1 MPTTLAPE
9 QPAVRIPEKPI
20 APRPAEQIQE
30 PDPQGREIADRI
42 VRDGDP
48 DRVLQDIVGENL
60 LVIPEVSPNESPVTE
75 RKVNLENLYREEVA
89 SRKVDQTLPSQ
100 RAWEQIEEAAASR
113 EKPHAQVEEH
123 QTRPRSIM
131 DKVQRQALLVQARL
145 EGVKDLGRFQELA
158 DYFEAT
164 VSESEDKHVK
174 VPKGL
179 SDEQKQ
185 KVIADWKSK
194 GWHGN
199 AYHIY
204 DYSGEKQA
212 SLTLRRTTP
221 IHLTREHIKLMKG
234 LISADN
240 NPVELAEGLK
250 SMGFWFSEYILN
262 SPKEMA
268 KLGEFFTAPHAKEAL
283 ELAHGIS
290 RWGSDWF
297 ANEGSYGK
305 TVEVG
310 QIEFLAQLAQSP
322 DPKATFPP
330 ELVQKVNTL
339 STALNMRVGVAEIG
353 QLQTIINNPDYLDFA
368 VYLTKFGDSIS
379 SYRER
384 IPVFDNIVALD
395 QAGLLKPVVELYRS
409 GVSIESSDR
418 YYSYSGTP
426 SLKKLFDSYEAESK
440 PQEVRQEVTQHLQE
454 ALNQPELQSF
464 LADTQRREFVGL
476 LADTIGYPL
485 SIEELKSLDTLFGED
500 LGKRSEAAYLVK
512 LLYGTEDAK
521 YRPDLGLISG
531 IMRNP
536 NIIQAFTDQDFPK
549 FLEDLRTKGSF
560 RPSNYDLYFA
570 GRSKIADVFNNP
582 ETRQALTQDGT
593 LEIIKALHPQG
604 TDVDL
609 YKPEY
614 YIGLAQNP
622 NALHT
627 INLLKDL
634 GCQFG
639 SSSNNPSKETIET
652 LANSPE
658 SLTKLALPELKDLA
672 ARLKGELKWEVRSYD
687 VTQLLEM
694 YDDKNF
700 QQQLFAPDNSEFI
713 KKMRPHGL
721 SLLEVK
727 PLLALDQQT
736 RGLLVG
742 LADKFGYLP
751 QLGWGANRVLQDQ
764 DMLSRLLTD
773 IQLRE
778 GLFSDNTQQL
788 VGKLRTLGY
797 YRFNPNQTELLI
809 SLPSDFP
816 EFVGELTTKYNYNFS
831 DNDLSLLK
839 NLQGD
844 RENLYQLVDGL
855 VGSGYTLN
863 LKDLD
868 KLAPL
873 VGLVDKMPTLLADL
887 KEVVGYQ
894 FDPKDTELLANLAG
908 GDFTKDRL
916 TSLKGLYEHY
926 KNQYDGEF
934 GLNWVQRVAVLEGQ
948 EGVIT
953 QLEQNTGHKFT
964 LYETESLRL
973 LVNAPDRDKVFA
985 ALNVLQSKFSMQF
998 QMNNMSLYI
1007 SLANIPDLGKKL
1019 DEAVLSLPQGE
1030 LNDGNNLRLF
1040 ASLGGEVGLYNHAKK
1055 LIYDDYFRGIRD
1067 AQNRI
1072 GQFMNSVY
1080 RGEISDPAV
1089 ARVFAVSTKATEL
1102 DRLALK
1108 LGINAEIARAA
1119 NREDW
1124 YGSLLQASN
1133 FQEAN
1138 EGLTKLMT
1146 ELALPVVYGDLQG
1159 EDFVAK
1165 QNELLDLAS
1174 KDREFGDI
1182 LEICCRSVGVYGK
1195 KYPNRGAEFTTLMG
1209 GIKQSLELNLERTP
1223 RTYLQRRAEL
1233 STHQFDRIFEGFPQ
1247 DVRDRTMQ
1255 AWLDLSSKRRLRVS
1269 GEVVTAEEATLN
1281 RLNRIRD
1288 ITQTDLSVHLQ
1299 ALFTEKIKEL
1309 EAASG
1314 QGETNGIGAEQLAI
1328 YKEYLLTPEGE
1339 IRQDIPNM
1347 YRSVETF
1354 IRSGQQA
1361 LKNPNTSKEEK
1372 ARLGKS
1378 MGTYQAVSDS
1388 LRALYR
1394 LGTISEERYKAR
1406 RDYLSEIDKHMGEFS
1421 GALKKLRIL
1430 NPEKRATDVNTRAL
1444 EEEVLLDFGKLRG
1457 TMAEENVSGQT
1468 IFETESTVAF
1478 RDLARAPE
1486 MTQSCQRLTE
1496 VTGFN
1501 QAAYSR
1507 LVDGSNEMIDVY
1519 ELRNGEKNRLAR
1531 SFIELSRVNIT
1542 GEEQPKL
1549 AVLIDRE
1556 YVNPQYQNFSLP
1568 FSTEMVAHMIDRVNA
1583 VPEVSLLFDSYRIAP
1598 TAQIEA
1604 LLRQRGY
1611 QMRQV
1616 SGKYFINESNVKLA
1630 KYYDSMGGVTNVAQ
1644 PSSRQFGSYYLV
1656 EKV

>member
-1 MPTTLAPE
+1 MADEGMSIEHGVVALEQQSQKQVVPTLPKEEPLQSRQVNLDGVYKTELD
-9 QPAVRIPEKPI
+9 RYK
-20 APRPAEQIQE
+20 AEQLTPQQQIWQSLEKRAAETEPWYWQE
-30 PDPQGREIADRI
+30 AYQGYKPRQISMAERVRRQALSLQARVEG
-42 VRDGDP
+42 VRDIG
-48 DRVLQDIVGENL
+48 QFQQ
-60 LVIPEVSPNESPVTE
+60 LVDYFESTVTE
-75 RKVNLENLYREEVA
+75 RESVNL
-89 SRKVDQTLPSQ
+89 
-100 RAWEQIEEAAASR
+100 
-113 EKPHAQVEEH
+113 
-123 QTRPRSIM
+123 
-131 DKVQRQALLVQARL
+131 RL
-145 EGVKDLGRFQELA
+145 
-158 DYFEAT
+158 
-164 VSESEDKHVK
+164 
-174 VPKGL
+174 PKGL
-179 SDEQKQ
+179 SEEQKKKEQ
-185 KVIADWKSK
+185 EKWAAK
-194 GWHGN
+194 GYTSTHSF
-199 AYHIY
+199 YEY
-204 DYSGEKQA
+204 DKYTSFSPERQVPLRLKREQVK
-212 SLTLRRTTP
+212 TL
-221 IHLTREHIKLMKG
+221 KG
-234 LISADN
+234 LMSATN
-240 NPVELAEGLK
+240 NPVEIAEGLRK
-250 SMGFWFSEYILN
+250 LGFHFSEYTFG
-262 SPKEMA
+262 SGDQVA
-268 KLGEFFTAPHAKEAL
+268 KLAQLFSAPHAKEAI
-283 ELAHGIS
+283 EAAQRVRH
-290 RWGSDWF
+290 WNYEWF
-297 ANEGSYGK
+297 ADSGGYGRRGA
-305 TVEVG
+305 EVG
-310 QIEFLAQLAQSP
+310 QIDFLIQLAQNSDPQSVLP
-322 DPKATFPP
+322 D
-330 ELVQKVNTL
+330 ELVQKINVI
-339 STALNMRVGVAEIG
+339 SGAMKQRVGVSEIERFK
-353 QLQTIINNPDYLDFA
+353 TIADNPDYLELA
-368 VYLTKFGDSIS
+368 SVVSQYERSY
-379 SYRER
+379 YREG
-384 IPVFDNIVALD
+384 IPAFDNMTALD
-395 QAGLLKPVVELYRS
+395 QAGVLKPLIALRHA
-409 GVSIESSDR
+409 GVAIGD
-418 YYSYSGTP
+418 G
-426 SLKKLFDSYEAESK
+426 SLKALFDSYEARDK
-440 PQEVRQEVTQHLQE
+440 PQEMQQQVITRLQE
-454 ALNQPELQSF
+454 Q
-464 LADTQRREFVGL
+464 LADLEIQAFMQDPTKQEFVGL
-476 LADTIGYPL
+476 LANITGHPVRID
-485 SIEELKSLDTLFGED
+485 ELKSLDDLFGEG
-500 LGKRSEAAYLVK
+500 LSERSEAIYLVK
-512 LLYGTEDAK
+512 LLYGSDEKK
-521 YRPDLGLISG
+521 YKPDLNLISG
-531 IMRNP
+531 IIRDSNALL
-536 NIIQAFTDQDFPK
+536 AFTDQDFPK
-549 FLEDLRTKGSF
+549 FLGDFQTKAGF
-560 RPSNYDLYFA
+560 RPSNYDLYFN

-582 ETRQALTQDGT
+582 EMRQGLTQDAT

-604 TDVDL
+604 TYIDL

-622 NALHT
+622 NALRT

-639 SSSNNPSKETIET
+639 SSSSLPDKETIET
-652 LANSPE
+652 LDNSPE
-658 SLTKLALPELKDLA
+658 SLAKLALPGVKDLA
-672 ARLKGELKWEVRSYD
+672 SKLKDELKWEVRSYD
-687 VTQLLEM
+687 VTNLLDL

-700 QQQLFAPDNSEFI
+700 QQQLFSQDNLGFLQ
-713 KKMRPHGL
+713 KMRPHGL
-721 SLLEVK
+721 SFSEVH
-727 PLLALDQQT
+727 PLLAIDQPT
-736 RGLLVG
+736 RELLVE
-742 LADKFGYLP
+742 LADKLGYLP
-751 QLGWGANRVLQDQ
+751 QLGWGANRALQDQ
-764 DMLSRLLTD
+764 DMLSKLLNDT
-773 IQLRE
+773 QLRE
-778 GLFSDNTQQL
+778 GLFSENTQQL
-788 VGKLRTLGY
+788 VGELKKIGWF
-797 YRFNPNQTELLI
+797 RFNLNDTELLVN
-809 SLPSDFP
+809 LPSDFP
-816 EFVGELTTKYNYNFS
+816 QFVGELKDKYNYRFGER
-831 DNDLSLLK
+831 DLGLLK
-839 NLQGD
+839 NLQGS
-844 RENLYQLVDGL
+844 RENLYQLLDGL
-855 VGSGYTLN
+855 VGSGYALD

-868 KLAPL
+868 KLSPL
-873 VGLVDKMPTLLADL
+873 VGLADKMPTLLSDL

-894 FDPKDTELLANLAG
+894 FDPKDTQLLANLAG
-908 GDFTKDRL
+908 GNFTGERL
-916 TSLKGLYEHY
+916 TSLKGIYEKY
-926 KNQYDGEF
+926 KNQYDGDF
-934 GLNWVQRVAVLEGQ
+934 GLNWIERVAVLEGH
-948 EGVIT
+948 ENVIT
-953 QLEQNTGHKFT
+953 QLEQHTGHKFN
-964 LYETESLRL
+964 LYETESLRFL
-973 LVNAPDRDKVFA
+973 INAPDRDKVFA
-985 ALNVLQSKFSMQF
+985 ALGVLQSKFGMQF
-998 QMNNMSLYI
+998 QMNNMLLYVSL
-1007 SLANIPDLGKKL
+1007 SNIPDLGNKL
-1019 DEAVLSLPQGE
+1019 DEAAMSLPQWE

-1159 EDFVAK
+1159 EDFTAK
-1165 QNELLDLAS
+1165 QHELLDLAS

-1223 RTYLQRRAEL
+1223 RAYLQRRAEL

-1314 QGETNGIGAEQLAI
+1314 QRETNGIGAEQLAI
-1328 YKEYLLTPEGE
+1328 YKEYLLTPKGE

-1430 NPEKRATDVNTRAL
+1430 DPEKRATDVNTRAL

-1531 SFIELSRVNIT
+1531 SFIELSRVNIA

-1549 AVLIDRE
+1549 AILIDRE

-1568 FSTEMVAHMIDRVNA
+1568 FSTEMVAHMIDRIGA

-1598 TAQIEA
+1598 TAQIEE

-1611 QMRQV
+1611 QMRQA
-1616 SGKYFINESNVKLA
+1616 SGEYFVNESNVKLA
-1630 KYYDSMGGVTNVAQ
+1630 KYYDSMGGVVNVAQ
-1644 PSSRQFGSYYLV
+1644 PSARSFGNYYLV
-1656 EKV
+1656 EKA